1 MMYEGE
7 EVNTIDLLYEMPTN
21 ESDGVKVIVPVKWSD
36 RNIFKN
42 KINEQLAYFESVY
55 FDVNVAGNVMENNF
69 SILRSENFQIS
80 EISTDLNLHICLDN
94 VYYPLDFN
102 KLGIERINLPFGM
115 RFSLTD
121 GLFPTPNRESIRYTQ
136 EAKAI
141 ILDKIKIVANY
152 FANKYNETI
161 HDTKDIHAVFKYYS
175 HKDKQLIFNNNTY
188 SIGELLNYTSIPIT
202 LPKLIGVDLLD
213 LYKLYKTKSCLT
225 NEYSVKYT
233 LSYGRM
239 KESKHSREV
248 SLIYDKG
255 QAFVFNDRIGSVKKE
270 YLKTILGHSTYY
282 YFIKRVTSYTLY
294 SKLPLIQSDDCY
306 YSILNLVNH
315 PKSEWRQR
323 IKEFQYVQSLIV
335 GNYIDLD
342 AIDIPKSWLDARKV
356 KAVTVGGNVGRAP
369 KLQGEIIGKEAS
381 RLERY
386 VDGKTCKFVP
396 TTYKLEKLIT
406 QPQLM
411 IYASHAEN
419 DKLDKL
425 YYLSHVQKLKLVT
438 FSDREITALSKATIH
453 NLMSITTFMKGENK
467 PFKRLVTAYLISMLN
482 RTYRNTFNKTNRIKE
497 ISEEL
502 GAKLEA
508 LTNYYNKNFRNVN
521 DNEIYEAM
529 LEIAKENNLYD
540 MTIYSTY
547 VEVKRVLDKLE
558 FIEPIAQNLNNYSRN
573 DDTDKLINAFRDL
586 FKYHK
591 YRIDSK
597 HYNLKLNDEV
607 SLENEEL
614 TEETVDELINND

>member
-1 MMYEGE
+1 MYEGE
-7 EVNTIDLLYEMPTN
+7 EVNTIDLLYETPTTDL
-21 ESDGVKVIVPVKWSD
+21 DGVKVIVPVKWTD

-55 FDVNVAGNVMENNF
+55 FDVTVAGNVMENNF
-69 SILRSENFQIS
+69 SIFRSENFQIS

-141 ILDKIKIVANY
+141 ILDKIKIVADY

-161 HDTKDIHAVFKYYS
+161 HDTKDIHAVFNHYS

-188 SIGELLNYTSIPIT
+188 SIGELLNHTSISIT
-202 LPKLIGVDLLD
+202 SPKLIGVDLLD
-213 LYKLYKTKSCLT
+213 LYKLYKVKSCLT

-239 KESKHSREV
+239 KESKQSREV
-248 SLIYDKG
+248 SLRYDQG
-255 QAFVFNDRIGSVKKE
+255 QAFVFNDRIGGVKKE
-270 YLKTILGHSTYY
+270 YLKTILRNDRYY
-282 YFIKRVTSYTLY
+282 YFIKKITSYPLY
-294 SKLPLIQSDDCY
+294 SKFCITLDDDCY
-306 YSILNLVNH
+306 HSILNLANH

-323 IKEFQYVQSLIV
+323 IKEFQYIQSLIV
-335 GNYIDLD
+335 GNYTDLD
-342 AIDIPKSWLDARKV
+342 AIDIPKNWLDARKV
-356 KAVTVGGNVGRAP
+356 KAITVGGNVGRAP

-381 RLERY
+381 QLERY
-386 VDGKTCKFVP
+386 VDGRSCKFVP
-396 TTYKLEKLIT
+396 TTYKLEELISK
-406 QPQLM
+406 PQLM
-411 IYASHAEN
+411 LYAPHSDN
-419 DKLDKL
+419 NTLDKL
-425 YYLSHVQKLKLVT
+425 YHLSKVQKLKLVT

-453 NLMSITTFMKGENK
+453 NLMPINIFMKGENK
-467 PFKRLVTAYLISMLN
+467 PFKRLVTAYLISKLTTEYN
-482 RTYRNTFNKTNRIKE
+482 NTFSKTNRIKE

-502 GAKLEA
+502 GAKLEI
-508 LTNYYNKNFRNVN
+508 LTHYKNNNFRSVN
-521 DNEIYEAM
+521 DNDIYEAM
-529 LEIAKENNLYD
+529 LEIAKANNLYD

-547 VEVKRVLDKLE
+547 IEVKNLLTKLE
-558 FIEPIAQNLNNYSRN
+558 FIEPMSKSLRLYYT
-573 DDTDKLINAFRDL
+573 DDTPDKLMVAFRDL

-591 YRIDSK
+591 HRIDTK
-597 HYNLKLNDEV
+597 HYKFKLNEEI
-607 SLENEEL
+607 SLESEEL
-614 TEETVDELINND
+614 TEEIVDELVNND